1 MSRTG
6 THMSRTGTQAGIEL
20 GLHAA
25 IVSVHRNEPHV
36 VCVTSPDDLRG
47 ADSLPFGVFTPLA
60 HRTLEIGLRSWVEEQ
75 TGLSLGYVEQ
85 LYTFGD
91 RGRHAR
97 EGDRGPH
104 MVTIGYLALTLQ
116 TDIAK
121 KQVRQRR
128 WYDFFPWEDWRAG
141 RPQIIEEVIEP
152 LLLKWCDLA
161 QPDGSAHHPLGRG
174 ERIRFL
180 FGLDGASWDEEKVL
194 DRYELLYEA
203 GLLEEAARDGRSAA
217 RTWSSPPELGRA
229 MNHDHRR
236 ILATAMS
243 RMRGK
248 LKYRPLVFELLPQ
261 VFTLLELQKVV
272 EAISGAL
279 VHKQNFRRLVEG
291 GGFVEATGEMKKSTG
306 GRPAKLFTFRRVAL
320 VERPSPGL
328 RVSAAKTR
336 TPPENPT

>member
-1 MSRTG
+1 MSNKPQ
-6 THMSRTGTQAGIEL
+6 QAGIEL
-20 GLHAA
+20 GLHAS

-36 VCVTSPDDLRG
+36 VCVTAPNDPKGR
-47 ADSLPFGVFTPLA
+47 DSLPFGIFTPLA
-60 HRTLEIGLRSWVEEQ
+60 HRTLEIGLRNWVEEQ

-104 MVTIGYLALTLQ
+104 MVSIGYLALTLQ

-121 KQVRQRR
+121 KHVRQRR
-128 WYDFFPWEDWRAG
+128 WYDFFPWEDWRHG
-141 RPQIIEEVIEP
+141 RPQIIETLIEP
-152 LLLKWCDLA
+152 LLLEWCEQTLDSNA
-161 QPDGSAHHPLGRG
+161 REHPLGRT
-174 ERIRFL
+174 ERIKFL
-180 FGLDGASWDEEKVL
+180 FSLSGRNWDEEKVL

-203 GLLEEAARDGRSAA
+203 GLLEEAAVDGRTAA
-217 RTWSSPPELGRA
+217 KAWGVLPELGRP

-248 LKYRPLVFELLPQ
+248 LKYRPLVFELLPPI
-261 VFTLLELQKVV
+261 FTLYELQKVV
-272 EAISGAL
+272 EAISGTPL
-279 VHKQNFRRLVEG
+279 HKQNFRRLVEG

-306 GRPAKLFTFRRVAL
+306 GRPAKLFKFRRAAL
-320 VERPSPGL
+320 VERPSPG
-328 RVSAAKTR
+328 RHVNAPKST
-336 TPPENPT
+336 